1 MCKRKMEREQRSQG
15 VREVNKE
22 EIKSASAINQDASQE
37 EEEKGKKNPLPN
49 SLQVPNK
56 SPPLLLQLVFGYII
70 SRCLLIGGQDGGRT
84 NTRGSSK
91 EQMRPTLGN
100 GD

>member
-1 MCKRKMEREQRSQG
+1 MCESKMEREQRSQG

-22 EIKSASAINQDASQE
+22 EIKSASPINQDASQE
-37 EEEKGKKNPLPN
+37 EEEEKKNPLPN
-49 SLQVPNK
+49 SLQVLNK
-56 SPPLLLQLVFGYII
+56 SPLLLQLVFGYII
-70 SRCLLIGGQDGGRT
+70 SQCLLIGGQEGGRT

-91 EQMRPTLGN
+91 EQMRPTSGN